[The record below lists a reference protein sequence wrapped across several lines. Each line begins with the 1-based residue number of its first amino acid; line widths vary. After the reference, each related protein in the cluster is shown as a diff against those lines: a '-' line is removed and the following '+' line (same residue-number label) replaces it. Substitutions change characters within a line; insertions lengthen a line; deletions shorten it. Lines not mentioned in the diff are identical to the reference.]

1 MTAPNKYEFE
11 HKGKKYAIPAFNS
24 LKAGVLRKARKGNDQ
39 VDTAFLILELS
50 LGEDSK
56 ELAAIDDMSVEELND
71 FISGWTGG
79 AGMGESSGS

>member
-11 HKGKKYAIPAFNS
+11 HAGRKYQIPAFNS
-24 LKAGVLRKARKGNDQ
+24 LKAGVLRKARKADDQ
-39 VDTAFLILELS
+39 VDTAFMILELT

-56 ELAAIDDMSVEELND
+56 ELAAVDDMSIEELNE
-71 FISGWTGG
+71 FITGWTGG